1 MLRSIS
7 GYFLIIAVSVIAG
20 VGITIVNGQRYLAEQ
35 RLQVTQIS
43 ASIASEITQSLN
55 EKVLITKGIAAVFEA
70 EPDLPAD
77 RFAQIA
83 KKMVQEAEDIINVA
97 AAPDL
102 VFKYV
107 FPLEQNQ
114 AVMGL
119 DLRDRSDF
127 MGGVDQAMLLGETLV
142 DGPFE
147 LVQGGQGFITR
158 SPVMYPSGTGASQG
172 VWGVVSLV
180 IDKNRFFSAV
190 EDLHMSHGL
199 DIVIET
205 ERGESLYGQSEV
217 IEGDPVLTRVTA
229 PGVSWTVSSVPR
241 GGWPKTPPNFNLLWG
256 LVALAA
262 IVAILV
268 KRSFDWLFARSVRA
282 ETQLMEAIEALDDG
296 FALYD
301 CDDRL
306 ILCNNRYKEMYPA
319 SADAMIPGRRFEDI
333 VRYGLARGQFNAAL
347 GDEEAWLSKRL
358 ELHRTA
364 GRPMEQGLNDG
375 RWLRVV
381 ERRTPSGNT
390 VGFRVDITELKA
402 ALAKAEKASA
412 AKTEFLNTIS
422 HELRTP
428 LTVVLGYNAF
438 LRKPETLPTYMALA
452 KTVDAESNVALSQAL
467 DAYQADID
475 RFAMQIDVSGQQ
487 LMGLIGGI
495 LDLAAIEEGT
505 LRLKREVVNLRKLCD
520 EVAAEMRPFADKKGL
535 ELTVSGDAGKVFA
548 DPLRLKQ
555 IASNLIVNAI
565 KFTDRGEISVH
576 LGKDGSKA
584 WVEVRDSGRGIAAAD
599 LDRIFDRFAQ
609 LDASNTRD
617 NGGVGLGLPISS
629 ELAVLHGGR
638 VTVQSIEGKGSVFRL
653 ELSHAQAET
662 EAA

>member
-1 MLRSIS
+1 
-7 GYFLIIAVSVIAG
+7 
-20 VGITIVNGQRYLAEQ
+20 
-35 RLQVTQIS
+35 
-43 ASIASEITQSLN
+43 
-55 EKVLITKGIAAVFEA
+55 
-70 EPDLPAD
+70 
-77 RFAQIA
+77 
-83 KKMVQEAEDIINVA
+83 
-97 AAPDL
+97 
-102 VFKYV
+102 
-107 FPLEQNQ
+107 
-114 AVMGL
+114 
-119 DLRDRSDF
+119 
-127 MGGVDQAMLLGETLV
+127 
-142 DGPFE
+142 
-147 LVQGGQGFITR
+147 
-158 SPVMYPSGTGASQG
+158 
-172 VWGVVSLV
+172 
-180 IDKNRFFSAV
+180 
-190 EDLHMSHGL
+190 
-199 DIVIET
+199 
-205 ERGESLYGQSEV
+205 
-217 IEGDPVLTRVTA
+217 
-229 PGVSWTVSSVPR
+229 
-241 GGWPKTPPNFNLLWG
+241 
-256 LVALAA
+256 
-262 IVAILV
+262 
-268 KRSFDWLFARSVRA
+268 
-282 ETQLMEAIEALDDG
+282 
-296 FALYD
+296 
-301 CDDRL
+301 
-306 ILCNNRYKEMYPA
+306 
-319 SADAMIPGRRFEDI
+319 
-333 VRYGLARGQFNAAL
+333 L